1 MNTLQQA
8 AAAWQQAEDYRNAS
22 EAKGGDAYYRSMAE
36 SAKADAAT
44 LAAIA
49 QAEALTRIAEVLEEM
64 LEERAARPVAEHAD
78 VTTDTEN
85 AWTAEI
91 IMRRLGP
98 AIAPPL
104 FNLETK

>member
-8 AAAWQQAEDYRNAS
+8 AAAWRQAERMHETGQSAGS
-22 EAKGGDAYYRSMAE
+22 AWHRSMAE

-64 LEERAARPVAEHAD
+64 LEERAARPVADHAD
-78 VTTDTEN
+78 VTTDTEQS
-85 AWTAEI
+85 WTAEI